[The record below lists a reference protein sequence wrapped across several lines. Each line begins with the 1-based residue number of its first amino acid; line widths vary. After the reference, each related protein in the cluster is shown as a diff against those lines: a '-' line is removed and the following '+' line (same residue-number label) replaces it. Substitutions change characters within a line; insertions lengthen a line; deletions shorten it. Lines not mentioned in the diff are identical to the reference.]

1 MRKLLGRN
9 RPAFSTM
16 AESTLDNS
24 ASPPDGLP
32 TAGDAAVD
40 ATVEAVEVEI
50 CPNCEAERTDK
61 SVMWCRKCGYHPT
74 LNCMIDLVG
83 EDLARDE
90 AEAPPAEEAATKP
103 SATEGLTLLVHSVPA
118 WVWWSGA
125 AALVALVLGVAA
137 RFGTE
142 PESLARL
149 VAALAIL
156 FVGGVS
162 TIAAHVWAYFY
173 AVPESDRLSVADMF
187 LRPFYVWSPTIRDVE
202 SPGVW
207 RRPTLM
213 AFGVVLEVVG
223 LTVVGGIPWHR
234 IWELGPAEPAKRQLV
249 DAIENIGKED
259 ASGGADNA
267 SNAAGPTKVRADCV
281 IIGYVPSVASRVL
294 GGSAD
299 DVDFASLV
307 LAADVRG
314 KLRFV
319 GVVSGGIPDEE
330 RAAIRQ
336 RLKEL
341 RRASPIIPCGVSATW
356 LDPALACRV
365 AYTRLTAD
373 SRFESVEYVKLLA
386 DLQ

>member
-1 MRKLLGRN
+1 MAG
-9 RPAFSTM
+9 STV
-16 AESTLDNS
+16 DNS
-24 ASPPDGLP
+24 APSPNAQP
-32 TAGDAAVD
+32 AVGDAP
-40 ATVEAVEVEI
+40 VEAPVEVVEVEI

-74 LNCMIDLVG
+74 LNCVIDLVG
-83 EDLARDE
+83 EDLERDA
-90 AEAPPAEEAATKP
+90 AEAPPAEEAAAKP
-103 SATEGLTLLVHSVPA
+103 SAAKGLALLARSVPV

-125 AALVALVLGVAA
+125 AALAAMALGVAA
-137 RFGTE
+137 RFGTQ

-202 SPGVW
+202 SPGIW

-213 AFGVVLEVVG
+213 AFGVVLELVG
-223 LTVVGGIPWHR
+223 LTVVGGIPWQR

-259 ASGGADNA
+259 ESNGADGA

-281 IIGYVPSVASRVL
+281 IIGYVPSVASQFL
-294 GGSAD
+294 GGSD
-299 DVDFASLV
+299 DEIDFASLV

-330 RAAIRQ
+330 RAAIRK

-341 RRASPIIPCGVSATW
+341 RRAGPIIPCSVNATW

-386 DLQ
+386 ELQ